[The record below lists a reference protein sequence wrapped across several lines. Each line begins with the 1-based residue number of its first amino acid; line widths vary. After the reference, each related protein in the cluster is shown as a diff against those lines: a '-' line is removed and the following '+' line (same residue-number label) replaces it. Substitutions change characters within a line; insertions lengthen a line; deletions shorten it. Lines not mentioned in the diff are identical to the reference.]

1 MNMTL
6 RQVRAFV
13 VVARFSSF
21 TRAADLLH
29 LTQPA
34 LTVQVRQLESTRD
47 LRGRIAR
54 LN

>member
-1 MNMTL
+1 M
-6 RQVRAFV
+6 
-13 VVARFSSF
+13 VARFSSF

-34 LTVQVRQLESTRD
+34 LTVQIRQLEQALGVKLFDRSTR
-47 LRGRIAR
+47 AR

>member
-1 MNMTL
+1 M
-6 RQVRAFV
+6 
-13 VVARFSSF
+13 VARFSSF

-34 LTVQVRQLESTRD
+34 LTVQIRQLEQALGSSCSTATR
-47 LRGRIAR
+47 AR

>member
-34 LTVQVRQLESTRD
+34 LNVIKLAGTRPLVVHD
-47 LRGRIAR
+47 
-54 LN
+54 